1 MWILAS
7 CFLLMTCLLF
17 IFIFILE
24 YGNDVRQKAD
34 SSDFLFE
41 FKMGPTA
48 TETTCNINNT
58 VGPGIVNERAVQWRF
73 KKFCKEDE
81 SFEDEEHSVLPS
93 KIDNNQLRAI
103 IEAGPLTST

>member
-1 MWILAS
+1 
-7 CFLLMTCLLF
+7 MTYCLLF

-41 FKMGPTA
+41 FKMGRKA
-48 TETTCNINNT
+48 AETTCNINNT
-58 VGPGIVNERAVQWRF
+58 VGSRIVNDRAVQWRF
-73 KKFCKEDE
+73 KMFCKEDE
-81 SFEDEEHSVLPS
+81 SFEDEEHIVLPS
-93 KIDNNQLRAI
+93 KIDNNLRAI